1 MASFLGLTCHWIAA
15 DKSTGSLSLKA
26 SLIGF
31 HCLKKKHTGHC
42 IAKAIAYLLDRTGVT
57 HKVFI
62 L

>member
-1 MASFLGLTCHWIAA
+1 MVLFLGLTCHWIAA

-31 HCLKKKHTGHC
+31 YCLKKKHTGC
-42 IAKAIAYLLDRTGVT
+42 YIAKAITYLLDRAGVT

>member
-26 SLIGF
+26 SLISF
-31 HCLKKKHTGHC
+31 HCLKKKHTGRC
-42 IAKAIAYLLDRTGVT
+42 IAKTITYLLDHAGVT